1 MEITEELIHQ
11 IANKP
16 LDYIHV
22 SLMDVNSVTR
32 EGKYKG
38 LKSLGTYSSMDK
50 WTYAAYWYRFC
61 LYS

>member
-32 EGKYKG
+32 EGKYKVKIAWNLFING
-38 LKSLGTYSSMDK
+38 
-50 WTYAAYWYRFC
+50 
-61 LYS
+61 